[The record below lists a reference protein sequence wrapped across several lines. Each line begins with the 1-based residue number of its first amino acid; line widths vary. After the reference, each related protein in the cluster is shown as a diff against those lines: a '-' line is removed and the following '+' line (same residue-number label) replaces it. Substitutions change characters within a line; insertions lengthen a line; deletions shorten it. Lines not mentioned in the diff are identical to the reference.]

1 MTEQVVDEIAG
12 HLRAGKKIQAIKR
25 LREATGLGLA
35 EAKDRVDHWNESAE
49 RAAAR
54 AGSQGGLAHLA
65 IEAGAVLRASGWD
78 TAMGYL
84 REQHGM
90 SEDTARELLNG
101 LGR

>member
-1 MTEQVVDEIAG
+1 MTEIAG
-12 HLRAGKKIQAIKR
+12 HLQAGKKIQAIKR
-25 LREATGLGLA
+25 VREATGLGLA

-54 AGSQGGLAHLA
+54 SGSQGGPDRLAV
-65 IEAGAVLRASGWD
+65 EAGAVLRASGWD

-90 SEDTARELLNG
+90 SEDAAREFLNG
-101 LGR
+101 LDR